1 MEAKASFLK
10 NKGVGWFLAVPAAL
24 CAAAAALLYQK
35 TGVTEFSPALYPSAL
50 YTAWGAAALSVISLA
65 LNWKPV
71 KYAAYLLALYSMIQY
86 IASQA
91 TYIVNV
97 FVSIDGTT
105 FSTGMIATM
114 AAYVLAIVIGLAAA
128 ITAHWVPGRK
138 ERA

>member
-1 MEAKASFLK
+1 MERKAFFLSK
-10 NKGVGWFLAVPAAL
+10 KGVGWFLALPAAI
-24 CAAAAALLYQK
+24 CVAAAALLYQK
-35 TGVTEFSPALYPSAL
+35 TGVTEFSPALYPTAL
-50 YTAWGAAALSVISLA
+50 YTAWGAASLSVISLA

-71 KYAAYLLALYSMIQY
+71 KYGAYLLALYSFIQY

-105 FSTGMIATM
+105 FSSGMIATA
-114 AAYVLAIVIGLAAA
+114 AAYLLAIVISLIAA
-128 ITAHWVPGRK
+128 ITAHWMPGRK